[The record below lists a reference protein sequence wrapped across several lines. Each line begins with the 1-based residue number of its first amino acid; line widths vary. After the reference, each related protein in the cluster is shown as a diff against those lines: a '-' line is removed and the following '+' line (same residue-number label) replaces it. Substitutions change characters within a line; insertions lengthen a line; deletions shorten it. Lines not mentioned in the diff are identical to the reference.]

1 MITCTICQQNF
12 KNQFSF
18 DKHKLTIKHMTNS
31 EIKNLKDDRELLEIE
46 NQRLID
52 DLENADNLVKDKN
65 DEIDFLNNQVKSA
78 KDEIELL
85 KADLEEIRDMRKI
98 DLENIQSLKEKNN
111 NFEKLNKNLSSNYN
125 DFLHGTFGGIGLSI
139 FAYLL
144 KDCRYLIGF
153 CQ

>member
-1 MITCTICQQNF
+1 MITCTICQQSF

-18 DKHKLTIKHMTNS
+18 DKHKLSIKHLTNS
-31 EIKNLKDDRELLEIE
+31 EIKNLKDDRQYLQLE

-52 DLENADNLVKDKN
+52 DLENADDLVKEKG
-65 DEIDFLNNQVKSA
+65 DEIYFLNDQVKTG

-85 KADLEEIRDMRKI
+85 KAELQEIKDMREI
-98 DLENIQSLKEKNN
+98 DLENIKSLKEKNN
-111 NFEKLNKNLSSNYN
+111 NFEKLNKNLSNNSN
-125 DFLHGTFGGIGLSI
+125 DFLSGTFGGIGLSI

-144 KDCRYLIGF
+144 KDYRYLIGF